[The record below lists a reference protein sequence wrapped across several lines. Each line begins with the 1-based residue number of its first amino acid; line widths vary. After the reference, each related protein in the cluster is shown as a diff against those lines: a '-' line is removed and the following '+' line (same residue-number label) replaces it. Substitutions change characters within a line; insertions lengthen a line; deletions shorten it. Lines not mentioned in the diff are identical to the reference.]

1 MQSQLKRRYFFND
14 YRDMS
19 KNRQVITVSPP
30 LFLKETGRKEQVRS
44 AGHICSHCH
53 GNGWFWRQ
61 PDGEKDSVKE
71 ACPICGGSGRL
82 DAVITIEWYPSEE
95 RRKV

>member
-1 MQSQLKRRYFFND
+1 
-14 YRDMS
+14 MS

-44 AGHICSHCH
+44 EGHVCSHCH
-53 GNGWFWRQ
+53 GNGWFWSV

-71 ACPICGGSGRL
+71 PCPICCGSGRL
-82 DAVITIEWYPSEE
+82 DAVITIEWIPSGE